1 MGIKMIDKD
10 KINSKIIFIK
20 ERLLDLSALAK
31 LSEEDFK
38 SDKRNLASS
47 CYWLQTSIESMI
59 DIVQHIAVKEGLIKF
74 GDITSADFF
83 KVLAEKGIVSEKNL
97 IKYIQMIKFRNRI
110 VHIYQE
116 VSEDEVIKIIK
127 NNLNDFEEFLKEIVR
142 HIRNR

>member
-1 MGIKMIDKD
+1 
-10 KINSKIIFIK
+10 
-20 ERLLDLSALAK
+20 
-31 LSEEDFK
+31 
-38 SDKRNLASS
+38 
-47 CYWLQTSIESMI
+47 MI